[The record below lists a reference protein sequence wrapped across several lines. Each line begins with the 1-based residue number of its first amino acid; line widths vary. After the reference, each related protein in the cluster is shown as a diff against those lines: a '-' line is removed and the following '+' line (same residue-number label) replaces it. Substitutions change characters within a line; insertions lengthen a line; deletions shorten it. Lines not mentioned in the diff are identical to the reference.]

1 MQSLEITAMETT
13 ASQAIPFHQ
22 TGDRSDHGHL
32 QKGIDAIFFDLDNTL
47 VQTRAVDERACNE
60 VCSYMYG
67 FSLNVPSCLLFGC
80 RRLLSG
86 LLRCDSSYHLS

>member
-22 TGDRSDHGHL
+22 TGDRSDHDHL

-60 VCSYMYG
+60 VCSYMYVR
-67 FSLNVPSCLLFGC
+67 FFFKCA
-80 RRLLSG
+80 
-86 LLRCDSSYHLS
+86 